1 MKAFKEA
8 DQTLAFLSVGP
19 LGERRAY
26 MDLLLLADPCVEMVE
41 RYLGRG
47 VMLAAVENGQ
57 AVGVIVAVPEAEECW
72 EIKNLA
78 VREDM
83 HRRGFGRALIA
94 ACERE
99 CQKRGASRMTVG
111 TADTSH
117 GNLDFYEK
125 CGYRRERVLKN
136 FFTDNYPEPVYDEG
150 EQCVDMIYLGKTL

>member
-1 MKAFKEA
+1 MPTFVLIDFVE
-8 DQTLAFLSVGP
+8 
-19 LGERRAY
+19 ERRAY

-41 RYLGRG
+41 RYLSNGI
-47 VMLAAVENGQ
+47 MLAATEGGQ
-57 AVGVIVAVPEAEECW
+57 AVGVIVAVPEAAGCW

-83 HRRGFGRALIA
+83 QGQGFGRALIA
-94 ACERE
+94 ACEQE

-117 GNLDFYEK
+117 GNLDFYGK
-125 CGYRRERVLKN
+125 CGYHRERVLKN